1 MLQSID
7 VYKALTPDMDANA
20 IGGSVNMQL
29 REAPSGL
36 HSDLMW
42 QSGYT
47 AKNNV
52 YKNYKALA
60 SVSDRFFDDHL
71 GVYVLLNA
79 EQYDRGADN
88 FNASYKLDHDTRTPG
103 LGYAPVS
110 VSSMTLDRHIETRS
124 RYGGNLVLDYRLPA
138 GSISLINMASRLHS
152 DYQDF
157 QTNWDYIG
165 HNLNFNFGA
174 GKANT
179 DVAVDALQG
188 KYDFGFVA
196 ADISVANNY
205 SRNFNPTID
214 NFQFS
219 QGSGIYSTPVPS
231 NVPPQSLI
239 SYERFNDTLNHLQQV
254 GYNSADFKENDQTY
268 SANFKVPFNFP
279 NVTSGF
285 FKVGGTHR
293 HYVRNNDESAPYA
306 GLRYST
312 NAIEQ
317 ALIANPKF
325 SSFLVYDPSAFGFYA
340 HGFTSNDQSLYKS
353 FLNNKYGNLIWA
365 PQIAP
370 LREITDFIVDGYS
383 NSYYYYNGAYN
394 NAINDYQYTE
404 DYNAAYAMTE
414 LNFGTD
420 LMVVGGARYENDKS
434 DIIAYHVKGENN
446 WTLEK
451 ATPDTAYPSNH
462 FWLPMAQAKFS
473 PVEWGD
479 VRYAY
484 SQTLARP
491 NFTQLSPYENL
502 DQNGQGVSAGN
513 PHLRPAHSFNHDLMI
528 TVHSNDV
535 GLVSV
540 GAFYKTIE
548 DFSYFIQYS
557 LLSNNPVPGYDS
569 VAEHPGA
576 QGGAQIYTFYNN
588 PYKAFVKG
596 IEADLQTRFWYLPAP
611 FDGLLLN
618 VNYTHIKSNTYYPIV
633 KTKSVPPVP
642 PSRASTTVAY
652 DSSRAGRL
660 IFQPN
665 DVLNASIGYD
675 YAGFSGR
682 ISFLFQGNM
691 VSSIAAR
698 SEQDAFTKDYFRID
712 ATVRQKL
719 PLEGLQLFLD
729 VNNINQRT
737 DISAQQTFGGSTSE
751 IYYGLTADLG
761 LRYTF

>member
-1 MLQSID
+1 
-7 VYKALTPDMDANA
+7 
-20 IGGSVNMQL
+20 GSVNMQL

-52 YKNYKALA
+52 YSNYKALG
-60 SVSDRFFDDHL
+60 SVSDRFFDDLL
-71 GVYVLLNA
+71 GVYLLVNA

-88 FNASYKLDHDTRTPG
+88 FSASYKLDSETLTPG
-103 LGYAPVS
+103 LGFAPVS
-110 VSSMTLDRHIETRS
+110 VASMTLDRHIETRS
-124 RYGGNLVLDYRLPA
+124 RYGGNLILDYRLPA

-152 DYQDF
+152 DYQDY
-157 QTNWDYIG
+157 QTNWDYQG
-165 HNLNFNFGA
+165 KNLNFNYGA

-179 DVAVDALQG
+179 DIAVDAVQG
-188 KYDFGFVA
+188 KYDFGFMA

-205 SRNFNPTID
+205 SRNFNPKID
-214 NFQFS
+214 NFQFAE
-219 QGSGIYSTPVPS
+219 GSGIYSTPIPS

-239 SYERFNDTLNHLQQV
+239 SLQQFNDTANFLQQV
-254 GYNSADFKENDQTY
+254 GYSSADFKENDQTY
-268 SANFKVPFNFP
+268 SANFKIPFNIQSL
-279 NVTSGF
+279 TSGF

-306 GLRYST
+306 GLRYQGNELVQFINES
-312 NAIEQ
+312 ADLFPS
-317 ALIANPKF
+317 LI
-325 SSFLVYDPSAFGFYA
+325 YDPGAMQFRA
-340 HGFTSNDQSLYKS
+340 TNLRNPDNSLYTS
-353 FLNNKYGNLIWA
+353 FLNNKYGSLIWA
-365 PQIAP
+365 PQIGP
-370 LREITDFIVDGYS
+370 LTTLTDWIIANHS
-383 NSYYYYNGAYN
+383 NSLRYYDGDYVTK
-394 NAINDYQYTE
+394 INDYQYTE
-404 DYNAAYAMTE
+404 NYNAAYAMTE

-434 DIIAYHVKGENN
+434 DIIAYHVQQQNN
-446 WTLEK
+446 WLQEK
-451 ATPDTAYPSNH
+451 AKPDTVYPSNH
-462 FWLPMAQAKFS
+462 YWLPMVQAKFS
-473 PVEWGD
+473 PFEWGD
-479 VRYAY
+479 LRYAY
-484 SQTLARP
+484 TQTLARP

-528 TVHSNDV
+528 TVHNNDI

-540 GAFYKTIE
+540 GGFYKTIE

-557 LLSNNPVPGYDS
+557 LLKNNPVPGYDS
-569 VAEHPGA
+569 AAEHPGA
-576 QGGAQIYTFYNN
+576 QNGAQIYTFYNN
-588 PYKAFVKG
+588 PYKAFIKG
-596 IEADLQTRFWYLPAP
+596 IEVDLQTRFWYLPAP

-633 KTKSVPPVP
+633 KTKLVPPVP
-642 PSRASTTVAY
+642 PAKASTTVAY

-698 SEQDAFTKDYFRID
+698 SEQDGFTKDYFRID

-719 PLEGLQLFLD
+719 PIEGLQLFLD

-737 DISAQQTFGGSTSE
+737 DISAQETFGGSTSE